1 MLSVLG
7 LECLPNELLLDI
19 FKWLDARALY
29 RGFYRLNARFNR
41 LVQIP
46 TDLHLTFGPCSDEHY
61 DALFASRVH
70 TLLIQ
75 CDVLFTLSRYVNV
88 RRLILVNAKRE
99 QISQTMIEGA
109 QLEIL
114 SLISP
119 RCFYSTF
126 GFHEM
131 IFSNKFPRLTSCHLT
146 NVYSPSL
153 ELRRKLWHQSPSLR
167 SLRISS
173 RDTQIHVAILAVC
186 PNLEFLHLSIFQ
198 LDRTPCNAQSPTR
211 LKRLKFIFN
220 NPVWPSDE
228 TIFDTFFSSMPLL
241 ERLSIRRLA
250 CVLDT
255 IDDLLA
261 FDWLSR
267 VLNQRLTN
275 LHQLH
280 FRLHLL
286 NTHQTDSADLE
297 RWVHQ
302 LHKNFVNIYQNARDY
317 SLRVVRL

>member
-1 MLSVLG
+1 MLPVIG
-7 LECLPNELLLDI
+7 LECLPNELLLDV

-41 LVQIP
+41 LVETLP
-46 TDLHLTFGPCSDEHY
+46 NLHLTFGPSNDEHY
-61 DALFASRVH
+61 DDLFASRVD

-75 CDVLFTLSRYVNV
+75 CDARFTLSRYVNL

-99 QISQTMIEGA
+99 QISQIMVEGA

-131 IFSNKFPRLTSCHLT
+131 IFSNKFPRLTACHLT

-153 ELRRKLWHQSPSLR
+153 ELRQILWNQSPSLR

-186 PNLEFLHLSIFQ
+186 PNLEFLHLSVFQ
-198 LDRTPCNAQSPTR
+198 LDRTPCNAQSPAR

-220 NPVWPSDE
+220 NPDWPSDE
-228 TIFDTFFSSMPLL
+228 MILDTFFSSMPFL

-250 CVLDT
+250 SVPDT

-267 VLNQRLTN
+267 VLTQRLSK
-275 LHQLH
+275 LQQLH

-286 NTHQTDSADLE
+286 NSHQTDADELD
-297 RWVHQ
+297 RRIHQ
-302 LHKNFVNIYQNARDY
+302 LRKNFVNIYQNARDY